1 MNFSKKLRLL
11 IDEENI
17 TQKQF
22 ANDLNIAPSTIGG
35 YVQGVSEPDFETLKR
50 IALYFNV
57 SSDYLLN
64 IPENKI
70 NNLAEEEL
78 LRVFRS
84 MTNEQQQLYI
94 EQGKV
99 FVRANNQLKAKNKVK
114 SS

>member
-35 YVQGVSEPDFETLKR
+35 YVQGISEPDFETLKR

>member
-1 MNFSKKLRLL
+1 MS
-11 IDEENI
+11 
-17 TQKQF
+17 
-22 ANDLNIAPSTIGG
+22 A
-35 YVQGVSEPDFETLKR
+35 
-50 IALYFNV
+50 
-57 SSDYLLN
+57 DYLLN

-84 MTNEQQQLYI
+84 MTIEQQQLYI

-99 FVRANNQLKAKNKVK
+99 FVRANNQLKAKKKVK

>member
-1 MNFSKKLRLL
+1 MNFSEKLRLL

-35 YVQGVSEPDFETLKR
+35 YVQGISEPDFETLKR

-57 SSDYLLN
+57 STDYLLN

-84 MTNEQQQLYI
+84 MTIEQQQLYI

-99 FVRANNQLKAKNKVK
+99 FVRANNQLKAKKKVK

>member
-1 MNFSKKLRLL
+1 MKFSEKLRLL

-35 YVQGVSEPDFETLKR
+35 YVQGISEPDFETLKR

-57 SSDYLLN
+57 STDYLLN

-84 MTNEQQQLYI
+84 MTIEQQQLYI

-99 FVRANNQLKAKNKVK
+99 FVRANNQLKAKKKVK

>member
-1 MNFSKKLRLL
+1 MTSILHR
-11 IDEENI
+11 
-17 TQKQF
+17 
-22 ANDLNIAPSTIGG
+22 
-35 YVQGVSEPDFETLKR
+35 VS
-50 IALYFNV
+50 A
-57 SSDYLLN
+57 DYLLN